1 MSILRVR
8 SRATFRIRK
17 VSRSKSFFRIWEPI
31 RLALYLYEYKSK
43 ALFSIYFFFFF
54 FLMKE
59 GSSVSK
65 LTSCSRLVAVTA
77 LLFLK
82 LVAQK
87 TVLKLIISKCSHLFY
102 VLYLTPKNVYEYDT
116 FYRYYITLCYN
127 CSYKYDINFNH
138 VESWNTVDWLLN
150 SK

>member
-1 MSILRVR
+1 MNINPER
-8 SRATFRIRK
+8 
-17 VSRSKSFFRIWEPI
+17 
-31 RLALYLYEYKSK
+31 
-43 ALFSIYFFFFF
+43 YFPFTFFFF

-138 VESWNTVDWLLN
+138 VESWNTVD
-150 SK
+150 